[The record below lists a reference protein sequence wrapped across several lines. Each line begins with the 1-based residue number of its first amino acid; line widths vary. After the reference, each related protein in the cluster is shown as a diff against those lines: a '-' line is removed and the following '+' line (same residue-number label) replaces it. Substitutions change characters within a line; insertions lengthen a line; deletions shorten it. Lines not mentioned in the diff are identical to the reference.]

1 MKLIDATKAIES
13 IDDIVCSMSVCIN
26 SDYCNGMRAMKDM
39 TLHAIEE
46 QPTVDAVPVVFIND
60 PFHVVYQAFKEL
72 YPDKECEIL
81 FDYNVETTDTHE
93 RVKGVTIFPDDG
105 SIPQIRIDCEQ
116 TIDQIS
122 GILAHELAHVALGKP
137 EWDDRELDHG
147 EDFEKVLDAI
157 FDRFNELQG
166 FCADGERR
174 SDGKQ

>member
-1 MKLIDATKAIES
+1 MASEFITRVERDKDEPYTVIFRTDDADKYKHIEDECRRM
-13 IDDIVCSMSVCIN
+13 I
-26 SDYCNGMRAMKDM
+26 GHEK
-39 TLHAIEE
+39 
-46 QPTVDAVPVVFIND
+46 PTVDAVPVVFIND

-72 YPDKECEIL
+72 YPDKECEIM

-122 GILAHELAHVALGKP
+122 EILAHELAHVALGKP
-137 EWDDRELDHG
+137 DWDDIELDHG
-147 EDFEKVLDAI
+147 EDFEKVLDEI

-166 FCADGERR
+166 LCADGERK
-174 SDGKQ
+174 DDEDN